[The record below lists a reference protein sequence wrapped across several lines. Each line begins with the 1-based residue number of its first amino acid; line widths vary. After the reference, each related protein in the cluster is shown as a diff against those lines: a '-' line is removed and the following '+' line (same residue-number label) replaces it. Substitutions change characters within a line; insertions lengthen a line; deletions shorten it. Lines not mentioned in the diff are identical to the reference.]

1 MVSVEGTSVSLIDF
15 MIHGCLWVYV
25 FMFDSILSF
34 LVSVFCFNSFGVSV
48 AFFSFLF
55 WSFAFLF
62 CLGQNDSH
70 GESQEYKGL

>member
-15 MIHGCLWVYV
+15 MIHGCLWVNV
-25 FMFDSILSF
+25 FMFDSVLPF
-34 LVSVFCFNSFGVSV
+34 LVSACFNSFGVSV
-48 AFFSFLF
+48 VFFFFLF
-55 WSFAFLF
+55 WSFSFLF